1 MPRRWWQRVKTFSR
15 RSRSSDVR
23 SSKRPINHFP
33 YGRSLRKSNCVS
45 TRPNFSSSS
54 IECRDKCGRRPFS
67 VRQTSSSPY
76 PSSSNELRKV
86 PDVREGSGSS
96 RPKCLTMAERAQ
108 SPRNSRSQSRTRL
121 IGWPE
126 STRFGQL
133 HTIPLRIYS
142 TSRAAR
148 NALGD
153 PRRLEVARHPLSSR
167 GTLGAMGAPT
177 GSVFISY
184 RRDDAPF
191 AAHALYA
198 NLARRFA
205 EHQIFMDVQ
214 GGVHAGAEFADL
226 VRDKV
231 ARRDVLVAIIG
242 PGWSQATD
250 TQGRLRLKLAD
261 DLVRVEISSAL
272 RAKKRVVPVLVGGA
286 ACQGV
291 AAARSSTSDTPKCIG

>member
-1 MPRRWWQRVKTFSR
+1 
-15 RSRSSDVR
+15 
-23 SSKRPINHFP
+23 
-33 YGRSLRKSNCVS
+33 
-45 TRPNFSSSS
+45 
-54 IECRDKCGRRPFS
+54 
-67 VRQTSSSPY
+67 
-76 PSSSNELRKV
+76 
-86 PDVREGSGSS
+86 
-96 RPKCLTMAERAQ
+96 
-108 SPRNSRSQSRTRL
+108 
-121 IGWPE
+121 
-126 STRFGQL
+126 
-133 HTIPLRIYS
+133 
-142 TSRAAR
+142 
-148 NALGD
+148 
-153 PRRLEVARHPLSSR
+153 
-167 GTLGAMGAPT
+167 MGAPT

-231 ARRDVLVAIIG
+231 ARCDVLVAIIG

-272 RAKKRVVPVLVGGA
+272 RAKKRVMPVLVGGA
-286 ACQGV
+286 VMPAKESLPHDLQPLTRRNASSV
-291 AAARSSTSDTPKCIG
+291 TNAFPWSDKLSTPSYKLTARDTFGG